1 MGGLPAA
8 PPPPTIAAVS
18 QSLNRYFQSAT
29 PLSRLA
35 EHAARLTRLQAILAQ
50 ELPPAIA
57 ESCGVANLKGEEL
70 IIHARGGAVAA
81 RLKQMLPSLMEA
93 YARQGVLLTTIKI
106 RVDIHKPAAPRHA
119 VPRRN
124 VSAETRGS
132 LAELAATLPA
142 GSPLAQALRRFV
154 GRTGRR

>member
-8 PPPPTIAAVS
+8 PPPPTIPAVS
-18 QSLNRYFQSAT
+18 QPLNRYFQSAA

-35 EHAARLTRLQAILAQ
+35 EHAARLTRLQAILAE
-50 ELPPAIA
+50 ELPLAIA

-93 YARQGVLLTTIKI
+93 YARHGVLLTTIKI
-106 RVDIHKPAAPRHA
+106 RVEFHKPAAPRHA
-119 VPRRN
+119 VPHRN
-124 VSAETRGS
+124 VSAETRGG
-132 LAELAATLPA
+132 LAELAATLPST
-142 GSPLAQALRRFV
+142 SPLAQALRRFV